1 MSQFRVE
8 KRRAEA
14 QVTLSTG
21 VTLRGSFFLAAST
34 PTQVGPE
41 RVADLLNGEAG
52 FFPFAPSGGSAE
64 DTVCVN
70 RAHVIAVK
78 LLERAPEAKVDPG
91 YEVATERHVVM
102 LLSNG
107 TRLTGSVRAYCPK
120 GHDRLSD
127 YVRSPETFRYV
138 ECAGTTFIVNTAH
151 IVEVKETQSGVG
163 VGAPQEPSAAS
174 EGTE

>member
-41 RVADLLNGEAG
+41 RVADLLNAEAG

>member
-14 QVTLSTG
+14 QLTLSTG

-34 PTQVGPE
+34 PTKVGPE
-41 RVADLLNGEAG
+41 RVADLLNAEAG
-52 FFPFAPSGGSAE
+52 FFPFAPSGGSAQ
-64 DTVCVN
+64 DTVVVN

-78 LLERAPEAKVDPG
+78 LLERAPEARVDPG

-102 LLSNG
+102 VLSNG
-107 TRLTGSVRAYCPK
+107 SRLTGSVRAFCPQ
-120 GHDRLSD
+120 GRDRLSD
-127 YVRSPETFRYV
+127 YVRSPETFRYL
-138 ECAGTTFIVNTAH
+138 ECAETTFIVNIAH
-151 IVEVKETQSGVG
+151 IVEMRETYSSVG
-163 VGAPQEPSAAS
+163 VGTQQGPVGDG